1 MIQPNPSQRI
11 TAQMAHHHHAL
22 DSAFEMDMSTPPF
35 VRTAASLPVE
45 PREKKQVPR
54 EQRDQKR
61 SQALQAET
69 GAKFVN
75 EASNAKPEIPQK
87 KQKEAIV
94 KVVPRLNDIAVRE
107 PEVPGVVVTEQ
118 KAIEQCDIERDRVE
132 DVKQSSVQK
141 KGKTS
146 SYYLTWIGAYLCLF
160 FVIDLSP
167 HTASDLQRFDEEEGK
182 RMMFC

>member
-11 TAQMAHHHHAL
+11 TAQMAQHHHAL

-87 KQKEAIV
+87 KQKEALV
-94 KVVPRLNDIAVRE
+94 KIVPRVNDIAVRE
-107 PEVPGVVVTEQ
+107 PEVFGVVVTEQ
-118 KAIEQCDIERDRVE
+118 KAIEQRDSERNRVDE
-132 DVKQSSVQK
+132 VKQSLVQK
-141 KGKTS
+141 KGKPS
-146 SYYLTWIGAYLCLF
+146 SHYLIWIGAYLCLF
-160 FVIDLSP
+160 FVPDLYP
-167 HTASDLQRFDEEEGK
+167 QTASGLQQFDEEEGK